1 MRSDD
6 ARDVLDQAGPFL
18 AEDPVARNLAAS
30 LLTASVQHGSPVR
43 SWIGRHD
50 DRVQGLLIRTDAH
63 RFGLV
68 FASSPMVANALG
80 ESVGRDDGHLP
91 SVRGEVGVVAA
102 FAGAYATVTGR
113 PAEAADAH
121 RLYMLDDLQAPDVPG
136 HPRRGADG
144 DEALVARWAEG
155 FVTDTGF
162 GSADDVAV
170 MVARVRSGLIRIWVD
185 GDRPVAMGVGMPV
198 VFGVSRVGW
207 IYTPPEHRGV
217 GYGAAVTAAISA
229 EQLAGEASAC
239 ILYTQLSNPVSNR
252 IYQRLGYRSVSEDL
266 AYRFGEIPRPGR
278 AAGMAGRLP

>member
-1 MRSDD
+1 
-6 ARDVLDQAGPFL
+6 
-18 AEDPVARNLAAS
+18 
-30 LLTASVQHGSPVR
+30 
-43 SWIGRHD
+43 
-50 DRVQGLLIRTDAH
+50 
-63 RFGLV
+63 
-68 FASSPMVANALG
+68 MVANALG
-80 ESVGRDDGHLP
+80 ESVGRDDEDLP

-113 PAEAADAH
+113 PAEAADAQ
-121 RLYMLDDLQAPDVPG
+121 RLYMLDDLRVPDVPG
-136 HPRRGADG
+136 DLRRGDDG

-155 FVTDTGF
+155 FVADTGF
-162 GSADDVAV
+162 GSADDVAM

-217 GYGAAVTAAISA
+217 GFGAAVTAAISA
-229 EQLAGEASAC
+229 EQLAGEASTC

-252 IYQRLGYRSVSEDL
+252 IYQRLGYRPVREDL
-266 AYRFGEIPRPGR
+266 AYRFGEIPLSGR

>member
-6 ARDVLDQAGPFL
+6 ARDVLDEAGPFL

-30 LLTASVQHGSPVR
+30 LLTAAVQHGSPVH

-50 DRVQGLLIRTDAH
+50 DRVQSLLIRTDVH

-68 FASSPMVANALG
+68 FASSPMVAHALG
-80 ESVGRDDGHLP
+80 ESIGRDDGHLP

-121 RLYMLDDLQAPDVPG
+121 RLYVLDDLQVPDVPG
-136 HPRRGADG
+136 DVRRGADG
-144 DEALVARWAEG
+144 DEALVVRWTEG

-162 GSADDVAV
+162 GSPDEVAM
-170 MVARVRSGLIRIWVD
+170 MVARLRSGLIRIWVD

-198 VFGVSRVGW
+198 VLGVCRVGW

-229 EQLAGEASAC
+229 EQLAGEASTC
-239 ILYTQLSNPVSNR
+239 MLYTQLSNPVSNR
-252 IYQRLGYRSVSEDL
+252 IYQRLGYRPVREDL
-266 AYRFGEIPRPGR
+266 AYRFGQISVSDR
-278 AAGMAGRLP
+278 ATGIAGRLP